1 MKELA
6 TAKSLQ
12 SCPTLC
18 DPIDGSHQAPHPWD
32 SPSKNTEGLQG
43 SESILYDY
51 NRDTCHYTFVETHRM
66 HTKSEH

>member
-1 MKELA
+1 MLEKE
-6 TAKSLQ
+6 TME
-12 SCPTLC
+12 TLKGKC
-18 DPIDGSHQAPHPWD
+18 LGKGRNRQ
-32 SPSKNTEGLQG
+32 NTEGLQG